1 MVADHLN
8 ECVEKHAYHT
18 YDKFVKQFGDKLK
31 LKPAPEIAVKY
42 YTEGDLYMFGERA
55 VLFYASER

>member
-31 LKPAPEIAVKY
+31 QKPAPEIAVKY

-55 VLFYASER
+55 VS

>member
-8 ECVEKHAYHT
+8 ECVEKHAYLT
-18 YDKFVKQFGDKLK
+18 YDKFVKQFGDQLK
-31 LKPAPEIAVKY
+31 LKPAPEVAVKY

-55 VLFYASER
+55 VS